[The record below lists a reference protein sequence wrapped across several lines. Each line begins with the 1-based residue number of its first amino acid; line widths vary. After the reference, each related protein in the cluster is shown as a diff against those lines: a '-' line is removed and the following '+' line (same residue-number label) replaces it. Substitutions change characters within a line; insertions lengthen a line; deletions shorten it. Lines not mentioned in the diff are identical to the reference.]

1 MLSLCNLYGTKPM
14 TRLTSLSTRLSCL
27 CLPILAALTATT
39 ALEGGTIELRL
50 DGAPLAYQQVT
61 DYRDGSRYTTD
72 AGGRI
77 ELPYSCARMEYTD
90 GSGVRY
96 RMLNYCGISSDLPV
110 YKFDLTRT
118 VTLSGRIEIDELCN
132 HGCNLKFFNLD
143 NGLSLETGSGLKVN
157 TWYTFSET
165 VPAGRYRIVL
175 ETNTGPTPGSEYL
188 IDSVGVDARDGS
200 VSDISLNVSRNTQSN
215 RFGSTPPRADLIQVE
230 HTDDA
235 RFSLIKGAPGA
246 ALPLVP
252 VSVLNVQ
259 TGQALTG
266 ASDGD
271 GSFELRFFAP
281 PGSYIQVSQDPHAVA
296 YNGFTSS
303 NSSTVISVPVEQSRH
318 AISTAQRLNES
329 SQTPLAR
336 DLKIKGG
343 FDAGVA
349 WLYGELNSSKWSAGS
364 SGRLSGQIEILSRNL
379 TEKTVVELKSGD
391 AFLEQVFNENG
402 EQKAAAPEGSSS
414 DMTVTGLPISRSEP
428 MWAEAIKIGQIKLSN
443 YRFIEIGKGLVD
455 WELNYSVPNLT
466 PNGIYQLVLTGEGYS
481 MRPLIKGLRGEKRF
495 YEDVYGE
502 PSFHLSSVH
511 GATQI
516 TIGDYNSPRLYAAL
530 LMNELSNGS
539 RGVVANE
546 DKAKFGISSRLVTNS
561 STAIFPPNTASSLN
575 KSYNIEPFIP
585 LTAYS
590 NKEWISNP
598 KIPFKFPSGSLT
610 ATVISPS
617 GKISVIGPY
626 PILGSYLQKASTS
639 VGEDIHRNSNAPD
652 LHYGLTTYRD
662 EFNVIFSEYGD
673 YVVQLKGDISDT
685 AGHKLGISGN
695 YAITIAETLDFE
707 TGVFPGTPFEVD
719 DPFSPA
725 VVIQPGV
732 PAEVVIEIDH
742 YPFSDETQRVN
753 KKYRGWANRFGYFQ
767 SDGEAL
773 RFEKPGEYRV
783 NYELRYLAA
792 DGTLWAG
799 SRQWGSIVETP
810 DSRIS
815 AKGARGSESGN
826 ENRQWYLFSD
836 TSSERNAHFFSP
848 YQTGDVIWTANFT
861 DWNAAM
867 QNVTTIEDAGTQLS
881 SIMGN
886 RNNQYHNVNGSVA
899 LVSSVEQKQN
909 MIPPFVNPDQSDAHW
924 GYYYSANGRPGVSV
938 REFVGTA
945 QSSNGYWRF
954 NTPYGYQL
962 GNGYEGDQEDD
973 FKFLFGGAVYR
984 APESEFSFY
993 GAYGGLWVMLPDDD
1007 VQGGRVMPPFQGAA
1021 GGPSGGPL
1029 MTIKGKE
1036 IDIFAHPMGIRPGTL
1051 LEVGDMVSFSAQI
1064 APTLPSEVEVIITTP
1079 NGSVRS
1085 IKGNANKVGYFYD
1098 PSADF
1103 VATEAGV
1110 YNAAVTVTHTG
1121 ITSAGLVEAPYPQ
1134 GSVLGADNGSFD
1146 FYVASA
1152 DAAPA
1157 VVTSRLP
1164 RTLPDDTRLALRLA
1178 PSGATATSKMHSS
1191 VTMPGF
1197 LLAQHESSSSE
1208 FSYDATAL
1216 HADFPNLD
1224 LPGGQL
1230 RKANGADTVTLSFL
1244 LETLGDNGETRF
1256 EGRMATLQGEVLQ
1269 FVEHNQAPTGD
1280 FSLVLAD
1287 STLSVGDILDVK
1299 LQLSAEGD
1307 ADLYVALILPD
1318 GNFLTLDSK
1327 LNISDV
1333 NSVIPFM
1340 LNTKL
1345 DNIKE
1350 IPVVK
1355 LPLGD
1360 SITPSSFKFIAVI
1373 TRAGANLFDDSQ
1385 WLNWSEASFTFGL

>member
-1 MLSLCNLYGTKPM
+1 MS
-14 TRLTSLSTRLSCL
+14 SLSTSFIRSLNL
-27 CLPILAALTATT
+27 ALGIFALLAAATAM
-39 ALEGGTIELRL
+39 AGGTIELRL
-50 DGAPLAYQQVT
+50 DGAPLANQQVT
-61 DYRDGSRYTTD
+61 DYTDGSRYTTD
-72 AGGRI
+72 ASGRF
-77 ELPYSCARMEYTD
+77 EFPYSCPGMEYTD
-90 GSGVRY
+90 NSGVRY
-96 RMLNYCGISSDLPV
+96 RMLEFCGVSTDLPV
-110 YKFDLTRT
+110 YKFDLTKT

-132 HGCNLKFFNLD
+132 RTCSLRFFNLD
-143 NGLSLETGSGLKVN
+143 NGLSLNTGSGLRVN

-175 ETNTGPTPGSEYL
+175 ETNTWPSPGSEYL

-200 VSDISLNVSRNTQSN
+200 VSGISLKVSRDSQSN
-215 RFGSTPPRADLIQVE
+215 RFGSTPPRADLILIE
-230 HTDDA
+230 HTDNS
-235 RFSLIKGAPGA
+235 RFSIIKGAPGA

-252 VSVLNVQ
+252 VSVLNIQ

-266 ASDGD
+266 TSESD
-271 GSFELRFFAP
+271 GSFELRFFSP
-281 PGSYIQVSQDPHAVA
+281 PGSYIQITQDPHAVA

-303 NSSTVISVPVEQSRH
+303 NPSTVIKVPAELPTH
-318 AISTAQRLNES
+318 TISTAQRLNEYS
-329 SQTPLAR
+329 KTPLAR

-343 FDAGVA
+343 YDPGVT
-349 WLYGELNSSKWSAGS
+349 WLYGELNSTGWSSGS
-364 SGRLSGQIEILSRNL
+364 SGKLSGKMEILSRNL
-379 TEKTVVELKSGD
+379 TAETVVELKSGG
-391 AFLEQVFNENG
+391 AYLEQVINHKG
-402 EQKAAAPEGSSS
+402 QQKAAAPEGSSS
-414 DMTVTGLPISRSEP
+414 DMTVTGLPISRSESE
-428 MWAEAIKIGQIKLSN
+428 WAELINIGQINLSN
-443 YRFIEIGKGLVD
+443 YRFIGDGKGLAD
-455 WELNYSVPNLT
+455 WELNYTVPKLT
-466 PNGIYQLVLTGEGYS
+466 PDGIYQLVLTGPGWS
-481 MRPLIKGLRGEKRF
+481 LNPMVKGLQTEQRF
-495 YEDVYGE
+495 YNDVYGE
-502 PSFHLSSVH
+502 PSFHLSTVH
-511 GATQI
+511 GAAQI
-516 TIGDYNSPRLYAAL
+516 TIGDYDSPRLYAAL
-530 LMNELSNGS
+530 LMNALSNGS

-546 DKAKFGISSRLVTNS
+546 DRESFGISGRLVTNS
-561 STAIFPPNTASSLN
+561 SAAIFPPSTTSTLS
-575 KSYNIEPFIP
+575 KRYNIEPFVP

-598 KIPFKFPSGSLT
+598 KIPFRFPSGSLT
-610 ATVISPS
+610 ATVTSPS
-617 GKISVIGPY
+617 GETSVIGPY
-626 PILGSYLQKASTS
+626 PILGSYLQKATTPL
-639 VGEDIHRNSNAPD
+639 GEDIHRNSNAPD
-652 LHYGLTTYRD
+652 LHYGLTTYRE
-662 EFNVIFSEYGD
+662 EFNVSFAEYGD
-673 YVVQLKGDISDT
+673 YVVQIEGEISDEGGQLYDLS
-685 AGHKLGISGN
+685 GH
-695 YAITIAETLDFE
+695 YAITIAETLDLE

-719 DPFSPA
+719 DSFSSA

-732 PAEVVIEIDH
+732 PAEVVIDIEH
-742 YPFSDETQRVN
+742 YPYSDETQKVSKR
-753 KKYRGWANRFGYFQ
+753 YEGWANRFGYFQ
-767 SDGEAL
+767 SDDEAL
-773 RFEKPGEYRV
+773 RFEEPGEYRV
-783 NYELRYLAA
+783 SYNLRFLAA

-826 ENRQWYLFSD
+826 EKRQWYLFSD

-867 QNVTTIEDAGTQLS
+867 QNITTIEDAGTELA
-881 SIMGN
+881 SIISN
-886 RNNQYHNVNGSVA
+886 RNNQFHNVNGSVA
-899 LVSSVEQKQN
+899 LVSSVEQKQQ
-909 MIPPFVNPDQSDAHW
+909 MVPPFVNPDQSDVHW
-924 GYYYSANGRPGVSV
+924 GYYYSANGRPGVGV

-1029 MTIKGKE
+1029 MTIKGEE
-1036 IDIFAHPMGIRPGTL
+1036 IDIFAHPMGVRPGTL
-1051 LEVGDMVSFSAQI
+1051 LEVGDTVSFSAQI

-1079 NGSVRS
+1079 GGSTRT
-1085 IKGNANKVGYFYD
+1085 IKGVANKVGYFYD

-1121 ITSAGLVEAPYPQ
+1121 MTSAGAVEAPYPQ
-1134 GSVLGADNGSFD
+1134 GSVLGSETGGFD

-1157 VVTSRLP
+1157 VVASSLP
-1164 RTLPDDTRLALRLA
+1164 RTLPDDTRLALKLA
-1178 PSGATATSKMHSS
+1178 PSGMAAASKMHSS

-1208 FSYDATAL
+1208 FTYDAAAL

-1244 LETLGDNGETRF
+1244 LETEGDNGETKF
-1256 EGRMATLQGEVLQ
+1256 EGRTVTIQGEVLQ

-1287 STLSVGDILDVK
+1287 STLSSGDILDAK
-1299 LQLSAEGD
+1299 LQLSAVGD

-1318 GNFLTLDSK
+1318 GNFLTLDNK
-1327 LNISDV
+1327 LNISEA

-1340 LNTKL
+1340 LNTRL
-1345 DNIKE
+1345 ANYTE
-1350 IPVVK
+1350 IPIVR
-1355 LPLGD
+1355 LPLGA
-1360 SITPSSFKFIAVI
+1360 SITPGSYKFISVI
-1373 TRAGANLFDDSQ
+1373 TRAGASLFDDTQ
-1385 WLNWSEASFTFGL
+1385 WLDWSEASFTFGL

>member
-1 MLSLCNLYGTKPM
+1 MFCFSSAFTRLLSLA
-14 TRLTSLSTRLSCL
+14 L
-27 CLPILAALTATT
+27 CVFASLTAATT
-39 ALEGGTIELRL
+39 MAGGTIELRL
-50 DGAPLAYQQVT
+50 NGAPLANQQVT
-61 DYRDGSRYTTD
+61 DYTDDSRYTTD
-72 AGGRI
+72 ANGRI
-77 ELPYSCARMEYTD
+77 EFPYSCPGMEYTD

-96 RMLNYCGISSDLPV
+96 RMLEFCGISSDLPV
-110 YKFDLTRT
+110 YKFDLAKT
-118 VTLSGRIEIDELCN
+118 VTLSGRIEIDELCQSDC
-132 HGCNLKFFNLD
+132 HLRFLNLD
-143 NGLSLETGSGLKVN
+143 TGLEKNSGSGLKVN
-157 TWYTFSET
+157 AWHTFSET
-165 VPAGRYRIVL
+165 LSAGRYRIIL
-175 ETNTGPTPGSEYL
+175 ESNSWPTPGSEYL

-200 VSDISLNVSRNTQSN
+200 VSDIALNVSRITQRN
-215 RFGSTPPRADLIQVE
+215 RFGSTPPRADLIHVE
-230 HTDDA
+230 HTDNA
-235 RFSLIKGAPGA
+235 RFSIIKGAPGA

-266 ASDGD
+266 ASESD

-281 PGSYIQVSQDPHAVA
+281 PGSYIQVTQDLHAVA

-303 NSSTVISVPVEQSRH
+303 NPSTVIKVPAELSTH
-318 AISTAQRLNES
+318 TISAAQRLNQGS
-329 SQTPLAR
+329 KTPLAR

-343 FDAGVA
+343 YDPGVA
-349 WLYGELNSSKWSAGS
+349 WLYGELNSTSWGAGN
-364 SGRLSGQIEILSRNL
+364 SGKLSGQMEILSRNL
-379 TEKTVVELKSGD
+379 TAETLVELQRGK
-391 AFLEQVFNENG
+391 AYLEQVINHKG
-402 EQKAAAPEGSSS
+402 EQKAGAPEGSSS

-428 MWAEAIKIGQIKLSN
+428 EWAELIDIGQIKLNN
-443 YRFIEIGKGLVD
+443 YRFIEDGKGLAD
-455 WELNYSVPNLT
+455 WELNYTVPELT
-466 PNGIYQLVLTGEGYS
+466 PDGIYQLVLTGPGWS
-481 MRPLIKGLRGEKRF
+481 MSPMVKGLQTEQRF
-495 YEDVYGE
+495 YDDVYGE
-502 PSFHLSSVH
+502 PSFHLSTVH
-511 GATQI
+511 GAAQI
-516 TIGDYNSPRLYAAL
+516 TIGDYDSPRLYAAL

-546 DKAKFGISSRLVTNS
+546 DRENFGISGRLVTNS
-561 STAIFPPNTASSLN
+561 SAAIFPPSTTSALN
-575 KSYNIEPFIP
+575 KRYNIEPFVP

-598 KIPFKFPSGSLT
+598 KIPFRFPSGSLT
-610 ATVISPS
+610 ATVTSPS
-617 GKISVIGPY
+617 GKTSVIGPY
-626 PILGSYLQKASTS
+626 PILGSYLQKATTPL
-639 VGEDIHRNSNAPD
+639 GEDIHRNSNAPD
-652 LHYGLTTYRD
+652 LHYGLTTYRE
-662 EFNVIFSEYGD
+662 EFNVSFAEYGD
-673 YVVQLKGDISDT
+673 YVVQIEGEISDEGGQLYELS
-685 AGHKLGISGN
+685 GH
-695 YAITIAETLDFE
+695 YAITIAETLGFE
-707 TGVFPGTPFEVD
+707 TGVFPGTPFEID
-719 DPFSPA
+719 DSFSPA

-732 PAEVVIEIDH
+732 PAEVVIDIDH
-742 YPFSDETQRVN
+742 YPYSDETQKVSKR
-753 KKYRGWANRFGYFQ
+753 YEGWANRFGYFQ
-767 SDGEAL
+767 SDDAAL
-773 RFEKPGEYRV
+773 RFDKPGEYRV

-810 DSRIS
+810 NSRIS

-826 ENRQWYLFSD
+826 ERRQWYLFSD

-867 QNVTTIEDAGTQLS
+867 QNVTTIEDAGTELA
-881 SIMGN
+881 SIISN

-899 LVSSVEQKQN
+899 LVSSVEQMQQ
-909 MIPPFVNPDQSDAHW
+909 MVPPFVNPDQPDVHW
-924 GYYYSANGRPGVSV
+924 GYYYSANGRPGISV

-984 APESEFSFY
+984 APESELSFY
-993 GAYGGLWVMLPDDD
+993 GAYGALWVMLPDDD
-1007 VQGGRVMPPFQGAA
+1007 AQGGRVMPPFQGAA

-1029 MTIKGKE
+1029 MTIKGE
-1036 IDIFAHPMGIRPGTL
+1036 DIDIFAHPMGIRPGTL
-1051 LEVGDMVSFSAQI
+1051 LEVGDTVSFSAQI

-1079 NGSVRS
+1079 SGSKRT
-1085 IKGNANKVGYFYD
+1085 IKGVASKVGYFYD

-1121 ITSAGLVEAPYPQ
+1121 MTSAGLVEAPYPQ
-1134 GSVLGADNGSFD
+1134 GSVLGSENGSFD

-1157 VVTSRLP
+1157 VVASQLP

-1178 PSGATATSKMHSS
+1178 PSGATAASKMHSS
-1191 VTMPGF
+1191 VTIPGF

-1244 LETLGDNGETRF
+1244 LETLGDNGGTRF

-1287 STLSVGDILDVK
+1287 STLSVGDILDAK
-1299 LQLSAEGD
+1299 LQLGAEGD

-1318 GNFLTLDSK
+1318 GNFLTLDNK
-1327 LNISDV
+1327 LNISEA
-1333 NSVIPFM
+1333 NGVIPFM
-1340 LNTKL
+1340 LTTKL
-1345 DNIKE
+1345 ENNTE
-1350 IPVVK
+1350 IPVVR

-1360 SITPSSFKFIAVI
+1360 SIARGSYKFIAVI
-1373 TRAGANLFDDSQ
+1373 TRAGASLLDESQ
-1385 WLNWSEASFTFGL
+1385 WLDWSEASFTFGL

>member
-1 MLSLCNLYGTKPM
+1 MSL
-14 TRLTSLSTRLSCL
+14 LSTSFIRSLNL
-27 CLPILAALTATT
+27 ALGIFALLAAATAM
-39 ALEGGTIELRL
+39 AGGTIELRL
-50 DGAPLAYQQVT
+50 DGAPLANQQVT
-61 DYRDGSRYTTD
+61 DYTDGSRYTTD
-72 AGGRI
+72 ASGRF
-77 ELPYSCARMEYTD
+77 EFPYSCPGMEYTD
-90 GSGVRY
+90 NSGVRY
-96 RMLNYCGISSDLPV
+96 RMLEFCGVSTDLPV
-110 YKFDLTRT
+110 YKFDLTKT

-132 HGCNLKFFNLD
+132 RTCSLRFFNLD
-143 NGLSLETGSGLKVN
+143 NGLSLNTGSGLHVN
-157 TWYTFSET
+157 KWYTFSET

-175 ETNTGPTPGSEYL
+175 ETNTWPSPGSEYL

-200 VSDISLNVSRNTQSN
+200 VSGISLKVSRDSQSN
-215 RFGSTPPRADLIQVE
+215 RFGSTPPRADLILVE
-230 HTDDA
+230 HTDNS
-235 RFSLIKGAPGA
+235 RFSIIKGAPGA

-252 VSVLNVQ
+252 VSVLNIQ

-266 ASDGD
+266 TSESD

-303 NSSTVISVPVEQSRH
+303 NPSTVISVPVELSRH
-318 AISTAQRLNES
+318 AISTAQRLNEN
-329 SQTPLAR
+329 SQTHLSR

-343 FDAGVA
+343 YDPGVA
-349 WLYGELNSSKWSAGS
+349 WLYGELNSSRWSAGS
-364 SGRLSGQIEILSRNL
+364 GGKLSGQIEILSRNL
-379 TEKTVVELKSGD
+379 TEETVVELRSGH
-391 AFLEQVFNENG
+391 ALLEQIFNEHG

-428 MWAEAIKIGQIKLSN
+428 MWAEAINIGQITLSN
-443 YRFIEIGKGLVD
+443 YRLIEDGKGLVD

-466 PNGIYQLVLTGEGYS
+466 PNGIYQLVLTGQGWS
-481 MRPLIKGLRGEKRF
+481 MNPLIKGLRSEKKF

-511 GATQI
+511 GAAQI
-516 TIGDYNSPRLYAAL
+516 TIGDYAAPRLYAAL

-539 RGVVANE
+539 RGVVASE
-546 DKAKFGISSRLVTNS
+546 DREKFGISGRLVTNS
-561 STAIFPPNTASSLN
+561 NTAILPPNTLSSLN
-575 KSYNIEPFIP
+575 KSYNIEPFVP
-585 LTAYS
+585 LIAYS

-617 GKISVIGPY
+617 GKSTVIGPY
-626 PILGSYLQKASTS
+626 PILGAYLQKASTW
-639 VGEDIHRNSNAPD
+639 VGEDIVRNSNAPD

-662 EFNVIFSEYGD
+662 EFNVTFDEYGD
-673 YVVQLKGDISDT
+673 YVVQLEGDISDT
-685 AGHKLGISGN
+685 AGHKFDISGH
-695 YAITIAETLDFE
+695 YAITIAETLDIE
-707 TGVFPGTPFEVD
+707 TGVFPGTPFEID
-719 DPFSPA
+719 DRFSSA

-732 PAEVVIEIDH
+732 PAEVVIEINH
-742 YPFSDETQRVN
+742 YPYSDEKQRVT

-767 SDGEAL
+767 SNDEAL

-783 NYELRYLAA
+783 NYDLRYLAS

-826 ENRQWYLFSD
+826 EKRQWYLFSD
-836 TSSERNAHFFSP
+836 TSSERNAHFYSP

-867 QNVTTIEDAGTQLS
+867 QNITSIEDAGTELAS
-881 SIMGN
+881 LTKGRGIDN
-886 RNNQYHNVNGSVA
+886 HNINGSTA
-899 LVSSVEQKQN
+899 LVSSVTSKSDAV
-909 MIPPFVNPDQSDAHW
+909 PPFVNPAQSDVHW
-924 GYYYSANGRPGVSV
+924 GYYYSANGRPGVGV

-945 QSSNGYWRF
+945 RSRNGYWRLT
-954 NTPYGYQL
+954 TPYGYQL

-1029 MTIKGKE
+1029 MTIKGEE
-1036 IDIFAHPMGIRPGTL
+1036 IDIFAHPMGVRPGTL
-1051 LEVGDMVSFSAQI
+1051 LEVGDTVSFSAQI

-1079 NGSVRS
+1079 GGSTRT
-1085 IKGNANKVGYFYD
+1085 IKGVANKVGYFYD

-1121 ITSAGLVEAPYPQ
+1121 MTSAGAVEAPYPQ
-1134 GSVLGADNGSFD
+1134 GSVLGSETGGFD

-1157 VVTSRLP
+1157 VVARSLP
-1164 RTLPDDTRLALRLA
+1164 RTLPDDTRLALKLA
-1178 PSGATATSKMHSS
+1178 PSGMAAASKMHSS

-1208 FSYDATAL
+1208 FTYDAAAL

-1244 LETLGDNGETRF
+1244 LETEDDNGETKF
-1256 EGRMATLQGEVLQ
+1256 EGRTVTIQGEVLQ

-1287 STLSVGDILDVK
+1287 STLSSGDILDAK
-1299 LQLSAEGD
+1299 LQLSAVGD

-1318 GNFLTLDSK
+1318 GNFLTLDNK
-1327 LNISDV
+1327 LNISEA

-1340 LNTKL
+1340 LNTRL
-1345 DNIKE
+1345 ANYTE
-1350 IPVVK
+1350 IPIVR
-1355 LPLGD
+1355 LPLGA
-1360 SITPSSFKFIAVI
+1360 SITPGSYKFISVI
-1373 TRAGANLFDDSQ
+1373 TRAGASLFDDTQ
-1385 WLNWSEASFTFGL
+1385 WLDWSEASFTFGL